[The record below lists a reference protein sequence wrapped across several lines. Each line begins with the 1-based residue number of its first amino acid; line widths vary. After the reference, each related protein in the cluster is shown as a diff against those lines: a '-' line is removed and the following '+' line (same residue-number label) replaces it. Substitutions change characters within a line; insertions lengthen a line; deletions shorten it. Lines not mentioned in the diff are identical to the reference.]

1 MAKAALHKIG
11 DIRAKTADEL
21 AALLLEPDGEA

>member
-1 MAKAALHKIG
+1 MTKIV

-21 AALLLEPDGEA
+21 QAQLPKRAAAATQPTA